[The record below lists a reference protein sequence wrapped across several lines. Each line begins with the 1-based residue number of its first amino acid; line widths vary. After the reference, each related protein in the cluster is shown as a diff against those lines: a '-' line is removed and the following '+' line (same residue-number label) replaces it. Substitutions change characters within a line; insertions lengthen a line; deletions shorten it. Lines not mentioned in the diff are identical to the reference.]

1 MNSNEFTGSIEGI
14 NISDQMP
21 VSVEFR
27 QGIISGIKPV
37 TINSGIENLP
47 FVGPGFIDIQVNG
60 YDGVSFSLEGA
71 DHPSTRDLSVEAIRK
86 MTEELW
92 GQGVTS
98 YFPTLTTN
106 SRELIIRNIKLV
118 KEAIDDPANLGSIPG
133 IHLEGPYIS
142 PVDGYRGAHP
152 VAHVRPP
159 DWQEML
165 EFNRH
170 ADGKVQLITIAPE
183 MEGVIEFIG
192 KCRENGIA
200 VSLGHHNGSATEIHL
215 AVEAGARLS
224 THLGNGC
231 ATNINRHRNPLWPQL
246 AEDELTI
253 SIIADSFHLPPEI
266 LKVFYRV
273 KGSEKI
279 IIITDI
285 TSYAGLPAGLYRLKT
300 GETIEKAP
308 NGHLRFSGQDGG
320 LYGSATPM
328 PEALSHMMKVTGCS
342 LTDISRMAS
351 VNPARLCNLNDR
363 GSLEPGKRADIVLF
377 SMEGGNMKIHKTLV
391 GGRQVYQA

>member
-1 MNSNEFTGSIEGI
+1 MSRNEFTGSIEGI
-14 NISDQMP
+14 SVFDQKP
-21 VSVEFR
+21 VLVEYR
-27 QGIISGIKPV
+27 NGIISGIKPFTV
-37 TINSGIENLP
+37 DSGIENLP
-47 FVGPGFIDIQVNG
+47 FIGPGLIDIQVNG

-71 DHPSTRDLSVEAIRK
+71 DHPSTKKLSVDAISK

-92 GQGVTS
+92 SQGVTS

-106 SRELIIRNIKLV
+106 SHDLIIHNIKLLS
-118 KEAIDDPANLGSIPG
+118 EAINDPANLGSIPG

-152 VAHVRPP
+152 LTHVRPP
-159 DWQEML
+159 DWQEMQD
-165 EFNRH
+165 FNRT
-170 ADGKVQLITIAPE
+170 AQGKVLIITLAPE
-183 MEGVIEFIG
+183 TEGVIDFIG
-192 KCRENGIA
+192 KCRENGIT
-200 VSLGHHNGSATEIHL
+200 VSLGHHNGSAAEIHR

-253 SIIADSFHLPPEI
+253 CIISDSFHLPPEV

-273 KGSEKI
+273 KGSAKI
-279 IIITDI
+279 IITTDI

-328 PEALSHMMKVTGCS
+328 PEALSHMMNVTGCS
-342 LTDISRMAS
+342 LSDIFTMAS
-351 VNPARLCNLNDR
+351 VNPARLGNLNDR
-363 GSLEPGKRADIVLF
+363 GSLEPGKRADIILF
-377 SMEGGNMKIHKTLV
+377 SMEEGRMKIQKTVV
-391 GGRQVYQA
+391 GGKQVFEA